1 MTQKTN
7 VDQPVDHVRL
17 LMEEFTRSGIATLH
31 LRAGNFELLLSNDP
45 AAPSLL
51 GAPRTGQP
59 AAPAPMPIPQAV
71 VAVAPSAPAAP
82 APAPAPAA
90 SHAAPAAASNGIPDG
105 AIIISAPNL
114 GTFYRAP
121 KPGAAAYVEIGGKVG
136 ADDEICLIE
145 VMKLFT
151 AVKAGQAGTIVA
163 VLADDGAMVES
174 GQPLFALVA
183 D

>member
-1 MTQKTN
+1 MTHKPTAQS
-7 VDQPVDHVRL
+7 PVDEVRVL
-17 LMEEFTRSGIATLH
+17 IEEFTRSGIATLH
-31 LRAGNFELLLSNDP
+31 LRSGTFELLLSND
-45 AAPSLL
+45 ASAPSLT
-51 GAPRTGQP
+51 GGQTVAPVAAP
-59 AAPAPMPIPQAV
+59 VAAPAP
-71 VAVAPSAPAAP
+71 APAATPVAAP

-90 SHAAPAAASNGIPDG
+90 VSTSVPEG
-105 AIIISAPNL
+105 AVVITAPNL

-121 KPGAAAYVEIGGKVG
+121 KPGAAAYVEIGGRVG

-163 VLADDGAMVES
+163 VLAEDGAMVEA
-174 GQPLFALVA
+174 GQPLFALAA

>member
-1 MTQKTN
+1 MTDK
-7 VDQPVDHVRL
+7 PSVDHLRV
-17 LMEEFTRSGIATLH
+17 LMDEFTRSGLATMHVRL
-31 LRAGNFELLLSNDP
+31 GDFELLLSTDANGL
-45 AAPSLL
+45 SITRGGQ
-51 GAPRTGQP
+51 GAPV
-59 AAPAPMPIPQAV
+59 APVPI
-71 VAVAPSAPAAP
+71 AVAPGTVAAAAP
-82 APAPAPAA
+82 APAAQMTPAPASA
-90 SHAAPAAASNGIPDG
+90 TPTSVPDN

-121 KPGAAAYVEIGGKVG
+121 KPGAAPYVELGGAVK

-151 AVKAGQAGTIVA
+151 AVRAGRSGTIVA
-163 VLADDGAMVES
+163 ILAEDGTMVEA

>member
-1 MTQKTN
+1 MTDKTN
-7 VDQPVDHVRL
+7 VEQPVDHVRL

-45 AAPSLL
+45 AAPSLS

-71 VAVAPSAPAAP
+71 VAAAPAAP
-82 APAPAPAA
+82 APASAHVAPT
-90 SHAAPAAASNGIPDG
+90 AASNGIPDG
-105 AIIISAPNL
+105 AIVISAPNL

>member
-1 MTQKTN
+1 MTKKT
-7 VDQPVDHVRL
+7 VVEHPVDHVRL

-31 LRAGNFELLLSNDP
+31 LRAGTFELLLSQDS
-45 AAPSLL
+45 AAGTL
-51 GAPRTGQP
+51 ANTGVR
-59 AAPAPMPIPQAV
+59 A
-71 VAVAPSAPAAP
+71 AAP
-82 APAPAPAA
+82 APATAPAPASAPAPAA
-90 SHAAPAAASNGIPDG
+90 VAAAPQPVVTAPSNVPEG

-121 KPGAAAYVEIGGKVG
+121 KPGAAAYVEIGGRVG

-151 AVKAGQAGTIVA
+151 ALKAGQAGTIVA
-163 VLADDGAMVES
+163 VLAEDGAMVEA

>member
-1 MTQKTN
+1 MTQKPTI
-7 VDQPVDHVRL
+7 DHPVDHVRV

-31 LRAGNFELLLSNDP
+31 LRSGEFELLLSNDA

-51 GAPRTGQP
+51 GGQQ
-59 AAPAPMPIPQAV
+59 AAP
-71 VAVAPSAPAAP
+71 VAVAAPVVAAPAAP
-82 APAPAPAA
+82 VAA
-90 SHAAPAAASNGIPDG
+90 AAPAAAAPVSTSVPDG
-105 AIIISAPNL
+105 AVVVAAPNL

-121 KPGAAAYVEIGGKVG
+121 KPGAAPYVEIGGRVA

-151 AVKAGQAGTIVA
+151 AVKAGQAGKIVA
-163 VLADDGAMVES
+163 ILAEDGAMVEA
-174 GQPLFALVA
+174 GQPLFAMVA

>member
-1 MTQKTN
+1 MTKTTV
-7 VDQPVDHVRL
+7 VDHPVDLVRL

-31 LRAGNFELLLSNDP
+31 LRAGSFELLLSNDAAAGSLAQSGHQAVDPAPAVPVQAATAPASAPTDAPPP
-45 AAPSLL
+45 AAAL
-51 GAPRTGQP
+51 
-59 AAPAPMPIPQAV
+59 
-71 VAVAPSAPAAP
+71 APAA
-82 APAPAPAA
+82 
-90 SHAAPAAASNGIPDG
+90 IPEG
-105 AIIISAPNL
+105 ATIIPAPNL

-121 KPGAAAYVEIGGKVG
+121 KPGAAAYVEIGGRVG

-151 AVKAGQAGTIVA
+151 ALKAGQAGTIVA
-163 VLADDGAMVES
+163 VLAEDGAMVEA

>member
-1 MTQKTN
+1 MTHKTN

-31 LRAGNFELLLSNDP
+31 LRAGNFELLLSHDP
-45 AAPSLL
+45 AALSLS
-51 GAPRTGQP
+51 GTPQAGQA
-59 AAPAPMPIPQAV
+59 AAP
-71 VAVAPSAPAAP
+71 APAAP
-82 APAPAPAA
+82 APVSFEVAPAT
-90 SHAAPAAASNGIPDG
+90 ASNGIPEG
-105 AIIISAPNL
+105 AIVISAPNL

-121 KPGAAAYVEIGGKVG
+121 KPGAAAYVEIGGKVR
-136 ADDEICLIE
+136 ADEEICLIE

-163 VLADDGAMVES
+163 VLADDGAMVEA